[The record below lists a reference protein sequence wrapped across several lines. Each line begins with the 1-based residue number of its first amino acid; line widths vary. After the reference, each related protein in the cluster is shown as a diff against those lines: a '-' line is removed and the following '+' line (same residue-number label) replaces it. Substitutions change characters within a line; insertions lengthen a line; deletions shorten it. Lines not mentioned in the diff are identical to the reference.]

1 MFSKA
6 NNRLVCATITLIRRR
21 DKLREMI
28 QNALEELEEKG
39 RTCDLVSCICGG
51 DNPTCVYR
59 ADQDDLEME
68 SDSDEGF
75 HD

>member
-1 MFSKA
+1 
-6 NNRLVCATITLIRRR
+6 
-21 DKLREMI
+21 MI

>member
-1 MFSKA
+1 
-6 NNRLVCATITLIRRR
+6 
-21 DKLREMI
+21 MI

-59 ADQDDLEME
+59 ADQDDLELE